1 MASAG
6 LREVQRSGRGGLAM
20 LGFLRAVLL
29 GVLGVLVFILL
40 MKLSEDWLAR

>member
-1 MASAG
+1 
-6 LREVQRSGRGGLAM
+6 M